1 LAVVIY
7 AGSLAVARLLLAAVW
22 RYASSGHRP
31 IDEKVSPSM
40 IRAHRIRGLVIP
52 LVFLTSIG
60 ISFFS
65 LNAAMYSWLP
75 LLVGDTVLLRVLSRY
90 GW

>member
-1 LAVVIY
+1 
-7 AGSLAVARLLLAAVW
+7 
-22 RYASSGHRP
+22 
-31 IDEKVSPSM
+31 M
-40 IRAHRIRGLVIP
+40 IRAYRIRGLVTP

-65 LNAAMYSWLP
+65 LNAAMYSSWLP

-90 GW
+90 GC

>member
-1 LAVVIY
+1 
-7 AGSLAVARLLLAAVW
+7 
-22 RYASSGHRP
+22 
-31 IDEKVSPSM
+31 M
-40 IRAHRIRGLVIP
+40 IRAYRIRGLVIP